1 MKLLN
6 IFNWV
11 QSLVESFTFYGG
23 SSSGGGGAMGGA
35 FRSAMGNVKPSNLTS
50 PTFGGRPP
58 GMPQSQTMNFGD
70 GRFPQGM
77 PPMPQGLPPMQSGMN
92 QPQGLPMQGGSFAGG
107 GRPFNPQ
114 ANQNIPY
121 LMNFG
126 GNRPPQGMPA
136 SQGQPEGRPFN
147 PQALQNNPYLIN
159 NKMPPNFTSQ
169 GMGLPAQQPRDF
181 MSLIGGGK
189 PYTPTF

>member
-35 FRSAMGNVKPSNLTS
+35 LRSAMGNVKPSNLTS
-50 PTFGGRPP
+50 PTFGGKPP
-58 GMPQSQTMNFGD
+58 GMPQSQTMNFG
-70 GRFPQGM
+70 GNRPPLGM
-77 PPMPQGLPPMQSGMN
+77 PPMPQGMGQ
-92 QPQGLPMQGGSFAGG
+92 
-107 GRPFNPQ
+107 
-114 ANQNIPY
+114 
-121 LMNFG
+121 
-126 GNRPPQGMPA
+126 PQGMPP

-169 GMGLPAQQPRDF
+169 GMGLPSQQPRDF

>member
-23 SSSGGGGAMGGA
+23 PSSGGGGAMGGTL
-35 FRSAMGNVKPSNLTS
+35 RSAMGNVKPSNLTS

-58 GMPQSQTMNFGD
+58 GMPQPQTMNFGD

-77 PPMPQGLPPMQSGMN
+77 PSMPQGLPPMPQGMPQS
-92 QPQGLPMQGGSFAGG
+92 QGLPMQGGSFAGG
-107 GRPFNPQ
+107 LPSAQQPQ
-114 ANQNIPY
+114 SMPMQSNSFA
-121 LMNFG
+121 G
-126 GNRPPQGMPA
+126 G
-136 SQGQPEGRPFN
+136 SRPFN
-147 PQALQNNPYLIN
+147 PQALQNNPYLMN
-159 NKMPPNFTSQ
+159 FVGNRLPPS
-169 GMGLPAQQPRDF
+169 MGLPAQQPRNF

-189 PYTPTF
+189 PFRPTF